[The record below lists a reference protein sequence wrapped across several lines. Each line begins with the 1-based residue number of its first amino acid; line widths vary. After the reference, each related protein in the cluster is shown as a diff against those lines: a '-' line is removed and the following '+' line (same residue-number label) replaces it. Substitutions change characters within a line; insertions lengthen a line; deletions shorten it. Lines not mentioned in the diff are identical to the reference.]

1 MSPLDSAAVSAQI
14 EAIFSRLH
22 QELAQAD
29 SRQRCELTQAAVTT
43 LQSLRDT
50 CGSTITITDLVD
62 AALNR
67 AGCLYDTFHQE
78 LQYELEWASSGSTN
92 D

>member
-1 MSPLDSAAVSAQI
+1 MSPFDSAAVSAQI
-14 EAIFSRLH
+14 EALFSLLQH
-22 QELAQAD
+22 ELAQAD

-50 CGSTITITDLVD
+50 CGNNTALTNLVD
-62 AALNR
+62 TALSR

-78 LQYELEWASSGSTN
+78 LQYELEWASNGEG
-92 D
+92 